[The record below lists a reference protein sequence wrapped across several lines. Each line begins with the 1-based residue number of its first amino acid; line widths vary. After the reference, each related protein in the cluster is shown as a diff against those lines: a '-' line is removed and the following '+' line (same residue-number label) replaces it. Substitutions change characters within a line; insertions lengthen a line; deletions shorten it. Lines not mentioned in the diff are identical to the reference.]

1 MIKCH
6 FSVQITIPHCL
17 PFAPLTKDSSWMHV
31 IPYYT
36 PLKIVKWQN
45 ATGQYKSPFY
55 KYNACYLHH
64 SLWTASRHALFHITL
79 PLKQQNATGKHKS
92 PFWQCL
98 PFATFTKSSQYR
110 MHVTPRYTTL
120 NWKGKKLPV
129 SSTHHRSTVSHSH
142 QWTETDSNGV
152 CFKTHSTE
160 VRAYDKFQ
168 TNLVAF

>member
-36 PLKIVKWQN
+36 PLKWQN

-92 PFWQCL
+92 PFWQFLQHSLKAASIGCIN
-98 PFATFTKSSQYR
+98 S
-110 MHVTPRYTTL
+110 TL
-120 NWKGKKLPV
+120 HYPKLERQKLPV
-129 SSTHHRSTVSHSH
+129 SSTNHCSTVSVIHISG
-142 QWTETDSNGV
+142 QKQSNGV

-168 TNLVAF
+168 TNLAAF